1 MYTLQIKCECRWRW
15 SIHTYETLDA
25 ARHRVNELA
34 RVGIKSRV
42 KLASELY
49 S

>member
-1 MYTLQIKCECRWRW
+1 MYTLQVKCEGRWRW

-25 ARHRVNELA
+25 ARRRVNELT

-42 KLASELY
+42 KLTSELY

>member
-1 MYTLQIKCECRWRW
+1 MYTLQVKCGGCWRW
-15 SIHTYETLDA
+15 SLHTYETLAA
-25 ARHRVNELA
+25 ARRRSNELA

>member
-1 MYTLQIKCECRWRW
+1 MYTLQVKCEGRWRW

-25 ARHRVNELA
+25 AHRRVNELA

-49 S
+49 R